1 MSVQNPDNLGTTEPG
16 EPAGAGA
23 LPGSASTLPPPKL
36 PPPKLPPLEYPAQL
50 ATTAVARDGTI
61 IRIRPV
67 RPEDESLLQDLA
79 AHMNPE
85 DLRLRFFAPVRGLTP
100 AVAARLSRLDY
111 DHEMGLIAE
120 HDGTI
125 LGVAHFFADTENR
138 AAEYA
143 ISVRSDWQG
152 HGVGYL
158 LMTRLIEIAAARS
171 IGELFGEVL
180 RENHGMLEMCHA
192 LGFSLAADP
201 ADTTL
206 LQVRKALPLHG

>member
-1 MSVQNPDNLGTTEPG
+1 MSEYDPEIPSTATSGAATDATALIGLRQLETTV
-16 EPAGAGA
+16 
-23 LPGSASTLPPPKL
+23 S
-36 PPPKLPPLEYPAQL
+36 
-50 ATTAVARDGTI
+50 ARDGTV

-67 RPEDESLLQDLA
+67 RPEDEPLLQDLA

-111 DHEMGLIAE
+111 GREMGLIAE
-120 HDGTI
+120 HDDTI
-125 LGVAHFFADTENR
+125 LGVAHFFADADKR

-143 ISVRSDWQG
+143 ISVRSDWHG

-158 LMTRLIEIAAARS
+158 LMTRLIEIAAARG

-192 LGFSLAADP
+192 LGFSLAPDP
-201 ADTTL
+201 ADGTL
-206 LQVRKALPLHG
+206 LQVRKTLLPNG

>member
-1 MSVQNPDNLGTTEPG
+1 MSKRSPESLDITESVA
-16 EPAGAGA
+16 PAGAA
-23 LPGSASTLPPPKL
+23 AATQPTLVSPDDPRQ
-36 PPPKLPPLEYPAQL
+36 LE
-50 ATTAVARDGTI
+50 TTAVARDGTI

-67 RPEDESLLQDLA
+67 RREDEPLLQDLA
-79 AHMNPE
+79 THMNPE

-120 HDGTI
+120 HDGLI
-125 LGVAHFFADTENR
+125 LGVAHFFADADKR

-158 LMTRLIEIAAARS
+158 LMTRLIELAAARG

-201 ADTTL
+201 ADWTL
-206 LQVRKALPLHG
+206 LQVRKTLQPHG

>member
-1 MSVQNPDNLGTTEPG
+1 MSPPDLQ
-16 EPAGAGA
+16 
-23 LPGSASTLPPPKL
+23 PPK
-36 PPPKLPPLEYPAQL
+36 YPAQL
-50 ATTAVARDGTI
+50 ETTAVARDGTI

-67 RPEDESLLQDLA
+67 RPEDEPLLQDLA

-111 DHEMGLIAE
+111 DREMGLIAE

-125 LGVAHFFADTENR
+125 LGVAHFFADADKR

-143 ISVRSDWQG
+143 ISVRSDWHG

-158 LMTRLIEIAAARS
+158 LMTRLIEIAAAS
-171 IGELFGEVL
+171 GIGELFGEVL

-192 LGFSLAADP
+192 LGFSLVPDP
-201 ADTTL
+201 VDSTL
-206 LQVRKALPLHG
+206 LQVRKTLPPHG

>member
-1 MSVQNPDNLGTTEPG
+1 MSTRNQGSLGTA
-16 EPAGAGA
+16 EPASPGDAAA
-23 LPGSASTLPPPKL
+23 LPGSDGTSAVPGSRLPPQ
-36 PPPKLPPLEYPAQL
+36 LE
-50 ATTAVARDGTI
+50 TTAVARDGTI

-67 RPEDESLLQDLA
+67 APEDEPLLQDLA

-85 DLRLRFFAPVRGLTP
+85 DLRLRFFAPIRGLTP

-120 HDGTI
+120 HDGLI
-125 LGVAHFFADTENR
+125 LGVAHFFADVDKR

-143 ISVRSDWQG
+143 ISVRSDWHG

-158 LMTRLIEIAAARS
+158 LMTRLIEIAAARGV
-171 IGELFGEVL
+171 GELFGEVL
-180 RENHGMLEMCHA
+180 RENHGMLEMCHS

-201 ADTTL
+201 ADWTL
-206 LQVRKALPLHG
+206 LQVRKTLPPHG